1 MCPQTLTHGQP
12 AALDGLIEQ
21 VRDHARRW
29 AEQLAGAETRGELE
43 GFLSHLFHEVRLFK
57 ELIDQTDDATGPV
70 DDLAKQIHH
79 FMLTNLHRG
88 LTLKDLAKFLGYSE
102 KYCSELFQIHL
113 GEPFSLYLKR
123 LRLEEAKHLLG
134 IGQLPLAQVAQRLG
148 FSDQFAFSHFFKR
161 ALGYSP
167 KQFRRE
173 SHGERP

>member
-1 MCPQTLTHGQP
+1 
-12 AALDGLIEQ
+12 
-21 VRDHARRW
+21 
-29 AEQLAGAETRGELE
+29 
-43 GFLSHLFHEVRLFK
+43 
-57 ELIDQTDDATGPV
+57 
-70 DDLAKQIHH
+70 
-79 FMLTNLHRG
+79 MLTNLHRG

-167 KQFRRE
+167 KQFRKD
-173 SHGERP
+173 SHG